1 MSPEYG
7 PAQPAG
13 SDSPAKAG
21 PSRPLPGTKIVWW
34 RSLRTRL
41 TLIALSIFLVSIW
54 SLALLASRVLRD
66 NIQLVLGE
74 QQFATVSLLANEVDH
89 ELSDRLRALQRVAV
103 GVSPALLA
111 EPSALQ
117 ALLEQRILL
126 QDLFTGGVFA
136 TRNDGIAIAELPLA
150 GGRLGSNELQRDP
163 ISRVLK
169 SGEAAIGLPIA
180 SVKPGAPVVAMAVP
194 IRAPQGQVTGALA
207 GVINLGKSDFLDRVT
222 QGRYG
227 TTGGYLVISPQ
238 QRLIISATDRSRVM
252 ERQPDPGVNPVIDRF
267 MQGGEGSAVMVN
279 PLGTELLASVKG
291 IPAAGWLLVA
301 VLPTEEAFAP
311 IRSMQQALLWS
322 VLVMTL
328 LAAALVW
335 WLIARQL
342 APMVSAANQ
351 LAQWAQTDQPPQVL
365 PVALEDEIGALIG
378 SLNRLLA
385 ILARREVTLKESEF
399 RWKFAIEGAGDG
411 LWDWN
416 VAEDTIFFN
425 DRWREILGFAQS
437 EVGNGLK
444 AWHERIHPED
454 RAASRAG
461 LRVCL
466 AGTTPM
472 YVGEHRV
479 LCRDGSYKW
488 MYDRGMVVSRNANGR
503 PLRMIGVMVDMTE
516 RKKAEESLRNSFET
530 LHSVLVTTRD
540 GFWRADGQGVLLDVN
555 RTYCEMSGYSR
566 EELLGMRIADL
577 EGVESANETAAH
589 VRLVIGS
596 GSDLFETRHRRK
608 DGSIWDVEV
617 NATYRNVAGAE
628 LLAFLRDI
636 TDRKRIQ
643 RQLLESERRFHDI
656 VNASADWVWE
666 VDENLRYTYVSD
678 SVRDLLGYEAEEL
691 LGKTPFDFMPP
702 EEAQKVGA
710 AFAAISARRE
720 AFRDLENINM
730 HKDGSLRYVL
740 TNGAPMLDEEGRLL
754 GYRGLDR
761 DVTQGKLAGLELE
774 KYRDHLEELIHART
788 RELEVA
794 NGLLADRERFV
805 VAVTDSIPGM
815 VGYWDTEMRC
825 RFANSKYL
833 EWFGRKPEEM
843 LGISLQELM
852 GETLFRKNEPH
863 IRAALDGQTQ
873 RFERTL
879 TKSDGSTGYTLAHYI
894 PDRVDGQVRGFFV
907 LVADITALKLSEL
920 KLVSTNAE
928 LVTARMTADAANQA
942 KGAFLANMSHEIRTP
957 MNAIIGL
964 THLLRRGGVTPEQ
977 AARLDKI
984 DSAGRHLLSLIN
996 DILDLSKIEAGRLQV
1011 ESVDFE
1017 LSAVLDNVASLI
1029 GQVALDKGLKIEIDH
1044 DQVPLWLRGDP
1055 TRLRQAL
1062 LNYAGNAVKFT
1073 DSGFVALRARLQED
1087 RGADLL
1093 VRFEVQDTGIGIAA
1107 EQLPRLFRVFEQAD
1121 AATTRRYGGTGLG
1134 LTVTQR
1140 VAQLMGGEVGVD
1152 SKPGLGSTFWFT
1164 ARLQR
1169 GHGVMPA
1176 AAKTLKAGDAE
1187 TRLRRDHGGAR
1198 LLLAEDHPVNRE
1210 VALAL
1215 LNGAGLAVD
1224 TAEDGREAVEM
1235 AARSAYELILMDMQM
1250 PHMDGLDATRAIR
1263 AMPGRATTPIVAM
1276 TANAFDEDRRAC
1288 EDAGMNDFV
1297 AKPVDPD
1304 VLYAV
1309 LLKWL
1314 PARTTGSPDVAAT
1327 GEAAVPTP
1335 APGPQAPDEE
1345 AMTRLAGIPGVDVV
1359 RGLAALRGKTTK
1371 YLELLGRFAGMHAE
1385 DMARLEASLAV
1396 GDRRSA
1402 LRLAHTLKGTG
1413 ATLGLDRLAELAAAL
1428 EGRLRA
1434 ADDPGDR
1441 GDDIRPE
1448 LEAIRLQ
1455 VRMLSEAL
1463 SIRPAAAPTADSPP
1477 LDHVALG
1484 RVLDELDALLAIG
1497 DVAAIALFRTHAASL
1512 RASLGPRGDDL
1523 AAQIDQFA
1531 FDAAQ
1536 ASLRR
1541 LRDGP
1546 SPA

>member
-1 MSPEYG
+1 MSPETDR
-7 PAQPAG
+7 AAAA
-13 SDSPAKAG
+13 DSSLRASG
-21 PSRPLPGTKIVWW
+21 PLPGTKIVWW

-41 TLIALSIFLVSIW
+41 TLIALSIFLISIW

-66 NIQLVLGE
+66 NIQQVLGE
-74 QQFATVSLLANEVDH
+74 QQFATVSLLANEVNH
-89 ELSDRLRALQRVAV
+89 ELSDRMRALERVAAR
-103 GVSPALLA
+103 VSPATLG

-117 ALLEQRILL
+117 ALLADHGVL
-126 QDLFTGGVFA
+126 QDLFTGGVFL
-136 TRNDGIAIAELPLA
+136 TRGDGAVIAEWPLA
-150 GGRLGSNELQRDP
+150 GSRLASRGLHRDP
-163 ISRVLK
+163 IELVLK
-169 SGEAAIGLPIA
+169 SGKGAIGQPVA
-180 SVKPGAPVVAMAVP
+180 SAKLGAPVVAMAVP
-194 IRAPQGQVTGALA
+194 IRDPQGQVIGALA

-227 TTGGYLVISPQ
+227 VTGGYLVIAPQ
-238 QRLIISATDRSRVM
+238 LRLIISATDRGRVM

-267 MQGGEGSAVMVN
+267 MRGGEGSAVMIN

-291 IPAAGWLLVA
+291 IPAAGWFLAA
-301 VLPTEEAFAP
+301 VLPTDEAFAP
-311 IRSMQQALLWS
+311 IRSLQQALLWS
-322 VLVMTL
+322 VLVITL

-342 APMVSAANQ
+342 APMVAAANQ
-351 LAQWAQTDQPPQVL
+351 LARWAQTDQPPQVL

-378 SLNRLLA
+378 SLNRLLGT
-385 ILARREVTLKESEF
+385 LARREATLKESEF

-425 DRWREILGFAQS
+425 ARWREILGFAEA
-437 EVGNGLK
+437 EVGHGLK
-444 AWHERIHPED
+444 AWHERIHLDD
-454 RAASRAG
+454 RAGSRAG
-461 LRVCL
+461 LRDCL

-479 LCRDGSYKW
+479 LCSDGSYKW
-488 MYDRGMVVSRNANGR
+488 MYDRGMVVSRDEAGK

-516 RKKAEESLRNSFET
+516 RRKAEEALRNSFET
-530 LHSVLVTTRD
+530 LHNVLVTTRD
-540 GFWRADGQGVLLDVN
+540 GFWRVDGQGILLDVN
-555 RTYCEMSGYSR
+555 ETYCRQSGYAR
-566 EELLGMRIADL
+566 GELLGMRVANL
-577 EGVESANETAAH
+577 EAMEDAEETAAH
-589 VRLVIGS
+589 VRRVIRT
-596 GSDLFETRHRRK
+596 GSDLFESRHRRK

-643 RQLLESERRFHDI
+643 RQLLASERRFHDI
-656 VNASADWVWE
+656 VNASADWIWE
-666 VDENLRYTYVSD
+666 VDDMARYTYVSD
-678 SVRDLLGYEAEEL
+678 SVENLLGYTAEEL
-691 LGKTPFDFMPP
+691 IGKTPFDFMPP
-702 EEAQKVGA
+702 EEAQEVAA
-710 AFAAISARRE
+710 AFAALSARRE
-720 AFRDLENINM
+720 AFRDLENVNR

-740 TNGAPMLDEEGRLL
+740 TNGAPVLDDEGRLL

-761 DVTQGKLAGLELE
+761 DVTEGKLAGLELE
-774 KYRDHLEELIHART
+774 KYRNHLEELIHERT
-788 RELEVA
+788 GELEVA
-794 NGLLADRERFV
+794 NALLADRERFV

-815 VGYWDTEMRC
+815 VGYWDTELRC
-825 RFANSKYL
+825 RFANSKYF
-833 EWFGRKPEEM
+833 EWFGRKPDEM
-843 LGISLQELM
+843 LGISMQEMM
-852 GETLFRKNEPH
+852 GETLFLKNEPH
-863 IRAALDGQTQ
+863 IRAALRGEMQ

-879 TKSDGSTGYTLAHYI
+879 TKSDGATGYTLADYI
-894 PDRVDGQVRGFFV
+894 PDRVEGQVRGFFV
-907 LVADITALKLSEL
+907 LVTDITALKLTEL

-928 LVTARMTADAANQA
+928 LVAARIAADAANQA

-977 AARLDKI
+977 AARLDRI
-984 DSAGRHLLSLIN
+984 DSAGKHLLSLIN

-1029 GQVALDKGLKIEIDH
+1029 GQAATDKGLQVETDH
-1044 DQVPLWLRGDP
+1044 DAVPLWLRGDP

-1073 DSGFVALRARLQED
+1073 DRGFVALRARLQED
-1087 RGADLL
+1087 RGDELL
-1093 VRFEVQDTGIGIAA
+1093 VRFEVQDSGIGIAA
-1107 EQLPRLFRVFEQAD
+1107 DQLPRLFRVFEQAD

-1152 SKPGLGSTFWFT
+1152 SKPGQGSTFWFT

-1169 GHGVMPA
+1169 GHGLMPTA
-1176 AAKTLKAGDAE
+1176 ASVLKAGDAE

-1224 TAEDGREAVEM
+1224 SAEDGRQAVEM
-1235 AARSAYELILMDMQM
+1235 AARSAYDLVLMDMQM
-1250 PHMDGLDATRAIR
+1250 PRMDGLDATRAIR
-1263 AMPGRATTPIVAM
+1263 ALPGWATTPIVAM
-1276 TANAFDEDRRAC
+1276 TANAFAEDRRAC
-1288 EDAGMNDFV
+1288 EEAGMNDFV

-1304 VLYAV
+1304 VLYAT

-1314 PARTTGSPDVAAT
+1314 PARAAGAP
-1327 GEAAVPTP
+1327 GETAASETAIAAP

-1345 AMTRLAGIPGVDVV
+1345 TMTRLAGIPGVDRV
-1359 RGLAALRGKTTK
+1359 RGLAMLRGNTAK
-1371 YLELLGRFAGMHAE
+1371 YLELLGRFAALHAD
-1385 DMARLEASLAV
+1385 DMARLEASLAAD
-1396 GDRRSA
+1396 DRATA

-1413 ATLGLDRLAELAAAL
+1413 ATLGLDHLSALAAAL

-1434 ADDPGDR
+1434 AGDR
-1441 GDDIRPE
+1441 GLSGDDIRTE
-1448 LEAIRLQ
+1448 LDAIGLE
-1455 VRMLSEAL
+1455 VRTLGEAL
-1463 SIRPAAAPTADSPP
+1463 STRPAAPVAAAAMP
-1477 LDHVALG
+1477 LDQVAVG
-1484 RVLDELDALLAIG
+1484 SVLDQLDALLATG
-1497 DVAAIALFRTHAASL
+1497 DVAAIAFFETHAASL
-1512 RASLGPRGDDL
+1512 RAALGPRCDDL
-1523 AAQIDQFA
+1523 ARQIDQFA
-1531 FDAAQ
+1531 FEAAQ
-1536 ASLRR
+1536 SSLRL
-1541 LRDGP
+1541 LRGGHSP
-1546 SPA
+1546 S